1 MAEVVAHREAAAPE
15 AGWFETV
22 VRTIPDAVVYAD
34 AEGVIR
40 FWNAGAER
48 IFGFSAADAVGQSL
62 DIIIPANLRAR
73 HWDGFRHVMAT
84 GESRYGEG
92 DLLSVPGLC
101 KDGTRISLE
110 FTVAVLRDASGRI
123 QGIAAVLR
131 DVTPRF
137 EELRQ
142 LRKTVG
148 ALQEEL
154 RAAKGKPA

>member
-1 MAEVVAHREAAAPE
+1 MADAFATGETRAPE

-22 VRTIPDAVVYAD
+22 VRTIPDAVIYAD
-34 AEGVIR
+34 AEGIIR

-48 IFGFSAADAVGQSL
+48 IFGFAAVDAVGQSL

-73 HWDGFRHVMAT
+73 HWDGFRQVMAT

-92 DLLSVPGLC
+92 DLLSVPGLH

-110 FTVAVLRDASGRI
+110 FTIAALRDGAGRM
-123 QGIAAVLR
+123 QGVAAVLR

-154 RAAKGKPA
+154 RTAKDKPA